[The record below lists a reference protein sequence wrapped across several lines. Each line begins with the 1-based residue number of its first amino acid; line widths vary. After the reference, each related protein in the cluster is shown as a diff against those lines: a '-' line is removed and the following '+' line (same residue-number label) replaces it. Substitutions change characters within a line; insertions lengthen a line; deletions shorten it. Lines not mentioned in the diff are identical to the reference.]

1 LEIVG
6 DKKLETDLLDNEI
19 AQKVQDTISKNNET
33 SKVENERIR
42 LLEIENEQL
51 KKERERL
58 MNE

>member
-1 LEIVG
+1 MEIVG